1 MRGVQCRPAAHALQD
16 IFGLIVTEM
25 MLAPEPEGVLDDF
38 IEGMRVRLLTTQF
51 LAWRALRRAI
61 MTSDRWIIAQ

>member
-1 MRGVQCRPAAHALQD
+1 MRGLQRQPAAHALHD

-25 MLAPEPEGVLDDF
+25 MLAPEAEGVMDDF

-51 LAWRALRRAI
+51 VGVASVAPWP
-61 MTSDRWIIAQ
+61 